1 MRVFVGLGMDI
12 EEVARWTYIAFL
24 SIAIVAGLVV
34 GYMAFSTTGGW
45 SDPGVTDINSWVV
58 LIMLILGIII
68 GLVGSITT
76 KEFTPFLLSTI
87 ALMVAGVRDVW
98 APLNDITF
106 LQILYYWA
114 TTILRYIV
122 AFAAPAAVIIAIRS
136 ILAITKD

>member
-1 MRVFVGLGMDI
+1 MDR
-12 EEVARWTYIAFL
+12 EEIARWTYIAFL

-34 GYMAFSTTGGW
+34 GYLAFSTIGGW
-45 SDPGVTDINSWVV
+45 LNPSVTELNSWVV
-58 LIMLILGIII
+58 LIMLILGLII
-68 GLVGSITT
+68 GLVGSITA

-87 ALMVAGVRDVW
+87 ALMVAGIRDVW